1 MQRLQNKD
9 ELAGLQK
16 KLKAARESTERYISV
31 CTGTGCLAN
40 GAGEVLNALKNE
52 IAAAGLNVEVKSH
65 GAGLIRGTG
74 CHGFCGQGPLVVV
87 FPEKIF
93 YQRVKP
99 RDAASIV
106 KKTLINGEVAQRLLY
121 KAPKAKETILHENDI
136 PYYKGQKRLLMSAN
150 GHVDPKSID
159 DYIAIG
165 GYEAMANA
173 LTTMQPAGIIKEVM
187 DAGLRGRG
195 GAGFPTGRKWED
207 AAKQDAKT
215 KYLICNADEGD
226 PGAYMDRSLLE
237 GNPHSVIEGMI
248 IGAFAVG
255 ATKGYIYVRKE
266 YPLALENADKAIEDA
281 TAMGLLGDSILGTD
295 FSFSIEVARGGGA
308 FVAGESSAL
317 MASIMGR
324 PAEPRTKYIHATQ
337 SGLYNKPTVLNNVET
352 WANVPLIIKNGAKWY
367 AGIGTET
374 SKGTKIFSLVG
385 DVKDTG
391 LVEVPMGTTLREV
404 IFDIGGGIADDRE
417 FKAVQTGGPSGGV
430 LPASI
435 LDMPI
440 DFESLA
446 DAGSM
451 MGSGGMIVMD
461 DHTCMVDIA
470 RYYIEFLAGESCGKC
485 TPCREGLRQ
494 MLDILTRITQGQA
507 TMDDLDLL
515 EELAVVVKEASLC
528 GLGQTAPNPV
538 ISTIKYFRGEYEAH
552 ILEKRCPAG
561 VCTSLIHFEVIP
573 DACTGCYLCKVRCP
587 VEAIEGKPKE
597 IHKIDQEKCIKCGV
611 CMDVCRY
618 DAIKVE

>member
-1 MQRLQNKD
+1 MQRLQSKQALED
-9 ELAGLQK
+9 LHQHLQ
-16 KLKAARESTERYISV
+16 AAREKTERYISV

-40 GAGEVLNALKNE
+40 GAGEVLEALRRE
-52 IAAAGLNVEVKSH
+52 IDSAGLDVDVKAA

-74 CHGFCGQGPLVVV
+74 CHGFCGQGPLVVI

-99 RDAASIV
+99 KDAASIV
-106 KKTLINGEVAQRLLY
+106 KKTLVNGEVVNRLLY
-121 KAPKAKETILHENDI
+121 KDPNTGKPILHEHEI

-150 GHVDPKSID
+150 GHIDPKSIE

-165 GYEAMANA
+165 GYQALAKA
-173 LTTMQPAGIIKEVM
+173 LTEMQPAAIIKEVT

-195 GAGFPTGRKWED
+195 GAGFPTGWKWAD
-207 AAKQDAKT
+207 AAKHESKV
-215 KYLICNADEGD
+215 KYLVCNADEGD

-248 IGAFAVG
+248 IGAWAVG

-266 YPLALENADKAIEDA
+266 YPLAMDNATKAIKDA
-281 TAMGLLGDSILGTD
+281 TAMGLLGDDILGTG
-295 FSFSIEVARGGGA
+295 FSFNIEIARGGGA

-317 MASIMGR
+317 MASIMGQA
-324 PAEPRTKYIHATQ
+324 AEPRSKYIHATQ

-352 WANVPLIIKNGAKWY
+352 WANVPLIIKNGADWY
-367 AGIGTET
+367 AGIGTKT

-391 LVEVPMGTTLREV
+391 LVEVPMGATLREV
-404 IFDIGGGIADDRE
+404 IFDIGGGIANDRK

-430 LPASI
+430 LPESM

-440 DFESLA
+440 DFDNLA
-446 DAGSM
+446 EVGSM

-461 DHTCMVDIA
+461 EHTCMVDVA
-470 RYYIEFLAGESCGKC
+470 RYYIEFLSRESCGKC

-494 MLDILTRITQGQA
+494 MLDILTRITRGDA
-507 TMDDLDLL
+507 TMDDLALL

-538 ISTIKYFRGEYEAH
+538 LSTLKYFREEYEAH

-561 VCTSLIHFEVIP
+561 VCTELIHYEVIP
-573 DACTGCYLCKVRCP
+573 EACTGCYLCKVRCP

-597 IHKIDQEKCIKCGV
+597 IHKIDQSKCIKCGV

>member
-1 MQRLQNKD
+1 MQRLQSK
-9 ELAGLQK
+9 EKLAALQRD
-16 KLKAARESTERYISV
+16 LKAARNKTERYISV

-40 GAGEVLNALKNE
+40 GAGEVLDALKTE
-52 IAAAGLNVEVKSH
+52 IADAGLDVEVKE

-74 CHGFCGQGPLVVV
+74 CHGFCGQGPLVVM

-99 RDAASIV
+99 KDAAAIV
-106 KKTLINGEVAQRLLY
+106 KKTLVGGEVVKRLLY
-121 KAPKAKETILHENDI
+121 KNKDTGEPILHENEI
-136 PYYKGQKRLLMSAN
+136 PYYKNQKRLLMSAN
-150 GHVDPKSID
+150 GHVDPKSIT
-159 DYIAIG
+159 DYIAMG
-165 GYEAMANA
+165 GYSSMAKA
-173 LTTMQPAGIIKEVM
+173 LTDMKPAGIIKEVT

-195 GAGFPTGRKWED
+195 GAGFPTGWKWAD
-207 AAKQDAKT
+207 AAKYDVKT

-226 PGAYMDRSLLE
+226 PGAYMDRALLE

-248 IGAFAVG
+248 IGAIAIG

-266 YPLALENADKAIEDA
+266 YPLAMENAQKAIDDA
-281 TAMGLLGDSILGTD
+281 VAAGLLGENILGTG
-295 FSFSIEVARGGGA
+295 FSFEIGIARGGGA

-317 MASIMGR
+317 MASIMGQA
-324 PAEPRTKYIHATQ
+324 AEPRTKYIHATQ

-352 WANVPLIIKNGAKWY
+352 WANVSLIIKNGAKWY
-367 AGIGTET
+367 AGIGTKT

-391 LVEVPMGTTLREV
+391 LAEVPMGTTLREV
-404 IFDIGGGIADDRE
+404 IFDIGGGIAGDRE

-430 LPASI
+430 LPASM

-440 DFESLA
+440 DFDTLA

-470 RYYIEFLAGESCGKC
+470 RYYIEFLSRESCGKC

-494 MLDILTRITQGQA
+494 MLDILTRITEGRA
-507 TMDDLDLL
+507 DMADLDLL
-515 EELAVVVKEASLC
+515 EELSHVVKQASLC

-538 ISTIKYFRGEYEAH
+538 LSTIKYFRPEYEAH

-561 VCTSLIHFEVIP
+561 VCKSLIHYEVIP
-573 DACTGCYLCKVRCP
+573 EACTGCYLCKVRCP
-587 VEAIEGKPKE
+587 VDAIEGKPKQ
-597 IHKIDQEKCIKCGV
+597 IHKIDQDKCITCGV
-611 CMDVCRY
+611 CMDVCKF